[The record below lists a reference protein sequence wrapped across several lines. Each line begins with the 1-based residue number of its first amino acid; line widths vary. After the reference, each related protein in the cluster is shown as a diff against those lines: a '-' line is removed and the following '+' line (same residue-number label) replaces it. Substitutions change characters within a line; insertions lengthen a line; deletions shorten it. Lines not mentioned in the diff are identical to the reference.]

1 MPATFKIVAATD
13 FSSDANRAVLRAALI
28 ARQQDAELHL
38 LHVITPFM
46 LYPGQMDG
54 LVDVPL
60 HSDSLGEQ
68 GEATAR
74 VLRQR
79 YGIRVQVAQ
88 RIGRPHRR
96 IVDYVDELGA
106 GLVVVGARGHS
117 PLQRL
122 LLGSTA
128 WRLLRVCPCPVLL
141 VRGEP
146 VAPHGRVLAAVD
158 FFPHSRAVV
167 QWAHR
172 LAANGG
178 LQLLHVLEPLDESG
192 LRAQGLDGAAL
203 QQLREE
209 TRTIAVNLMA
219 NLGHDLPDEVE
230 SHGVESLIE
239 PGYPSSKILETA
251 SDWHA
256 DLIVLGRQGRG
267 GLEDFLVGSVSKD
280 VAQEAA
286 CDVLLVGER

>member
-1 MPATFKIVAATD
+1 MPAPFKIVAATD
-13 FSSDANRAVLRAALI
+13 FSSAANRAVLRAALI
-28 ARQQDAELHL
+28 ARQQNAELHL
-38 LHVITPFM
+38 LHVTTPFA

-54 LVDVPL
+54 LVDYPIL
-60 HSDSLGEQ
+60 SDSLGEQ
-68 GEATAR
+68 AEAAAR

-79 YGIRVQVAQ
+79 YDIRVQVAQ
-88 RIGRPHRR
+88 RIGRTHRR
-96 IVDYVDELGA
+96 IADYAAETGA
-106 GLVVVGARGHS
+106 SLVVVGARGHS

-172 LAANGG
+172 LAADGR

-192 LRAQGLDGAAL
+192 LRARGLDGAAL
-203 QQLREE
+203 QQWREE
-209 TRTIAVNLMA
+209 MRTIAANLMA
-219 NLGHDLPDEVE
+219 NLGADLPGEEE

-239 PGYPSSKILETA
+239 PGFPSSKILETA
-251 SDWHA
+251 ADWRA

-280 VAQEAA
+280 VAQEAV